1 MSYQLGAK
9 SFFMITNY
17 LKLASR
23 NLLKRKGYSLLN
35 TGGLA
40 IGIACTILIFQY
52 VAYERSFDSFPRK
65 ADQIVRLRLDSYQQG
80 KLSWKSATVY
90 PAFGPT
96 MKKDF
101 PEVEDFCRL
110 HDADMLLSNE
120 ERNVKFA
127 ENKGYYADPS
137 FLAMFN
143 VQLIKGNPKTALN
156 GPDKLLLSENTA
168 KKYFGNDDPMGKKLV
183 YRDPHFSRTLE
194 VTGVFKEYPSNSHLI
209 LHHLVSYS
217 TMGSIGRQFGDT
229 SNATETS
236 WGWYDFYTYLQLRP
250 GVNLKKFETKFPAFC
265 NRYINSSE
273 WAKANNVVAEI
284 HVLPLRDIHLYSN
297 YNQEAEVN
305 GNGQSV
311 SFLFLVAFLIIAIAW
326 INYINLATARSLE
339 RAKEVGVRKVAGAI
353 RRDLVVQF
361 MVESFV
367 LNLVALVVAAIIV
380 FFLTPWFNQLAG
392 RTGSGDLFTSSKYWF
407 VFIGLFV
414 AGSILS
420 GLYPAFVLSG
430 FKPVSVL
437 KGLFK
442 NTAGG
447 YILRKG
453 LIITQFATS
462 VVLIA
467 GTIIVFQQ
475 VNYMRKQSLGVNIN
489 QTLVLDGAG
498 SIPDSVYQNTYL
510 PFKTALLTIPGVEN
524 VSSSTSV
531 MGKEIYWTNSSKRL
545 TADAKGSVTLY
556 NIGIDYDFVPSF
568 DLRIKA
574 GRNFS
579 KDFPTDS
586 NGVMLNEAA
595 ARLLGFE
602 DVTKATNEKLFSAGD
617 TVTVIGVVGNYHHQG
632 LQKAIDP
639 MIFRLVRSARDAYS
653 IKIKTGDVQGTIAA
667 VQKTW
672 NKFFPAD
679 PFNYY
684 FLDELFDQQYKADQ
698 RFGKIFALFAFLA
711 IIIACF
717 GLLGLSAY
725 NVLQRTKEIGIRK
738 VLGASVP
745 NVLFILSKD
754 FILLVLIAFIIAVPV
769 TWWIMYNWLQDFA
782 YRINIQLWVFG
793 VAGILAILIA
803 LLTVSF
809 QALKAAIANPVKSLR
824 TE

>member
-1 MSYQLGAK
+1 
-9 SFFMITNY
+9 MITNY
-17 LKLASR
+17 FKLALR
-23 NLLKRKGYSLLN
+23 NLSKRKGYSFLN
-35 TGGLA
+35 IAGLA
-40 IGIACTILIFQY
+40 IGIACSILIFQY
-52 VAYERSFDSFPRK
+52 VAFERSFDSFAKK

-96 MKKDF
+96 MKRDF

-120 ERNVKFA
+120 EKNVKFA

-137 FLAMFN
+137 FLSMFN
-143 VQLIKGNPKTALN
+143 VRLIKGNPQTALN

-168 KKYFGNDDPMGKKLV
+168 KKYFGQADPMGKKLV
-183 YRDPHFSRTLE
+183 YRDPQFTRTLE
-194 VTGVFKEYPSNSHLI
+194 VTGIFKEYPSNSHLI
-209 LHHLVSYS
+209 IHHIVSYS
-217 TMGSIGRQFGDT
+217 TLGSISRQLGDT
-229 SNATETS
+229 SNGTETS

-250 GVNLKKFETKFPAFC
+250 GVDLEKFELKFPAFC
-265 NRYINSSE
+265 NHYINSGD
-273 WAKANNVVAEI
+273 WAKTNHVVAEI

-305 GNGQSV
+305 GSGQSV
-311 SFLFLVAFLIIAIAW
+311 SFLFLIAFLIIGIAW

-339 RAKEVGVRKVAGAI
+339 RAREVGIRKVAGAI
-353 RRDLVVQF
+353 RRNLVIQF
-361 MVESFV
+361 MVESFL
-367 LNLVALVVAAIIV
+367 LNLVALALAAAIV
-380 FFLTPWFNQLAG
+380 FLLTPWFNQMTG
-392 RTGSGDLFTSSKYWF
+392 RTGTAVFLIASKYWLLF
-407 VFIGLFV
+407 AAVFIG
-414 AGSILS
+414 GSILS

-442 NTAGG
+442 NSAGG
-447 YILRKG
+447 YLLRKS

-475 VNYMRKQSLGVNIN
+475 VSYMRGQSLGVNIN
-489 QTLVLDGAG
+489 QTLVLDGA
-498 SIPDSVYQNTYL
+498 SSVPDSLYQNVYQ
-510 PFKTALLTIPGVEN
+510 PFKTSLLQIPGVQT

-531 MGKEIYWTNSSKRL
+531 MGKEIYWTNGSKRL
-545 TADAKGSVTLY
+545 ATDARGTVTLY
-556 NIGIDYDFVPSF
+556 NIGVDYDFVPSF
-568 DLRIKA
+568 DVQLKA

-579 KDFPTDS
+579 KDFPTDTKA
-586 NGVMLNEAA
+586 VMLNESA

-602 DVTKATNEKLFSAGD
+602 DFNRAINEKFFSAGD
-617 TVTVIGVVGNYHHQG
+617 TVTLIGIVSDYHHQG

-639 MIFRLVRSARDAYS
+639 MIFRLRPNARDAYS
-653 IKIKTGDVQGTIAA
+653 LKIKTGDLPGTIAA

-672 NKFFPAD
+672 SNFFPAD

-684 FLDELFDQQYKADQ
+684 FLDELFNQQYLADQ
-698 RFGKIFALFAFLA
+698 RFGKIFGLFAFLA

-738 VLGASVP
+738 VLGASAQ
-745 NVLFILSKD
+745 NVLYILSKD
-754 FILLVLIAFIIAVPV
+754 FIVLVLIALIIAVPV
-769 TWWIMYNWLQDFA
+769 TWWIMYSWLQDFA
-782 YRINIQLWVFG
+782 YRISIHLWVFG
-793 VAGILAILIA
+793 VAGLVAVLIA
-803 LLTVSF
+803 LFTISF